1 MKVELIKRI
10 KETEDSFSFIFK
22 PEEDLHWQAGQFI
35 FFQIPHE
42 NPDSRGIKRHFTIA
56 SAPYEKIIMLTA
68 KFDFKKG
75 SSFKK
80 ALFNLKPGD
89 RIEAFGIR
97 GNLVI
102 KDINSKFVFIAGG
115 IGITPYRAI
124 LLDLVHKNASP
135 DITMLYGNK
144 DNDFIF
150 KDMLDRLD
158 SELDWLEI
166 NYIIEP
172 QLIDSDVIKRNVSDV
187 YNSIYYISG
196 PHKMVRIIES
206 ILLEMK
212 IDKENMLVDYF
223 FGYED

>member
-1 MKVELIKRI
+1 MQVELIKRI
-10 KETEDSFSFIFK
+10 KETENSFSFIFK
-22 PEEDLHWQAGQFI
+22 PEKELHWQAGQFI
-35 FFQIPHE
+35 FFQIPHD

-56 SAPYEKIIMLTA
+56 SAPYEKFIMITA

-80 ALFNLKPGD
+80 ALFNLKPGN

-144 DNDFIF
+144 NKDIIF
-150 KDMLDRLD
+150 KDVLDRLG
-158 SELDWLEI
+158 SGHDWLEI

-172 QLIDSDVIKRNVSDV
+172 QLIDSDVIKRNVSNV

-196 PHKMVRIIES
+196 PHKMVKIIEG

-212 IDKENMLVDYF
+212 VDKENMVVDYF
-223 FGYED
+223 SGYDD